1 MCKRESKESRATKE
15 TSITVEFSLD
25 GEGKTSIAHPSGF
38 LGHMLDSMCRH
49 GGFDLILEAE
59 GDVEVDHHHVIEDTG
74 IVLGT
79 ALRDALGNLEGIERF
94 GEAIVPMDESLALV
108 ALDISGREGLFFDA
122 VFSSPKVGEFDTELV
137 EEFFTGFVRGSRITL
152 HVKLLRGGNSHH
164 SIEAIFKAFGRAL
177 ARAVSRGRS
186 SGVPSTK
193 GVIE

>member
-1 MCKRESKESRATKE
+1 MSRREGRESRSTKE
-15 TSITVEFSLD
+15 TEIEVRFYLD
-25 GEGKTSIAHPSGF
+25 GEGVSNISHPCGF
-38 LGHMLDSMCRH
+38 LTHMLDSMCRH
-49 GGFDLILEAE
+49 GGFDLELEAK
-59 GDVEVDHHHVIEDTG
+59 GDIEVDLHHVVEDTG

-122 VFSSPKVGEFDTELV
+122 SFSSPKVGEFDTELV
-137 EEFFTGFVRGSRITL
+137 EEFFTGFVRGSRVTL
-152 HVKLLRGGNSHH
+152 HIKLLQKGNTHH

-177 ARAVSRGRS
+177 ARAATISKRR
-186 SGVPSTK
+186 GVPSTK

>member
-1 MCKRESKESRATKE
+1 MCRREGQERRTTKE
-15 TSITVEFSLD
+15 TSISVELTLD
-25 GEGKTSIAHPSGF
+25 GDGVTRIEHPSGF

-49 GGFDLILEAE
+49 GGFDLVLDAR
-59 GDVEVDHHHVIEDTG
+59 GDIEVDHHHLVEDTG

-79 ALRDALGNLEGIERF
+79 AFREALGEMVGIERF

-108 ALDISGREGLFFDA
+108 ALDISGRDGLFFD
-122 VFSSPKVGEFDTELV
+122 VDFSAPKVGEFDTELV

-152 HVKLLRGGNSHH
+152 HVRLLQGGNTHH

-177 ARAVSRGRS
+177 SRAVRQGASKGI
-186 SGVPSTK
+186 PSTK